1 MTGQT
6 VQFESS
12 NIQNILIALVVICA
26 IVYGFI
32 EFRKI
37 NVRLQELEEDMFKYI
52 KGLRETALSDYY
64 FLIRFI
70 TLNDYCIT
78 N

>member
-1 MTGQT
+1 
-6 VQFESS
+6 
-12 NIQNILIALVVICA
+12 
-26 IVYGFI
+26 
-32 EFRKI
+32 
-37 NVRLQELEEDMFKYI
+37 MFKYI